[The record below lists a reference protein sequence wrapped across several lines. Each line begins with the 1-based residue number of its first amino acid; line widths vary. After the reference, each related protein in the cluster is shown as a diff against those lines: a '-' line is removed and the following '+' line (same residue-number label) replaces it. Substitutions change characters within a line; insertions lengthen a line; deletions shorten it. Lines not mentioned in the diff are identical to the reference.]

1 VNSAVP
7 TSQITLDVGDVEFT
21 PHSDRGWRAKG
32 GVVGAGP
39 TTLLLLACM
48 VVNYVLGPAL
58 EPDDWDVE
66 STRRRQL
73 LVGDQS
79 YATGR

>member
-1 VNSAVP
+1 V
-7 TSQITLDVGDVEFT
+7 TSSSRRIATVDG
-21 PHSDRGWRAKG
+21 GKG

-48 VVNYVLGPAL
+48 VVNYVLGPPL
-58 EPDDWDVE
+58 EPDDGDVE